1 VQGGFER
8 EIDGTTGSEIATT
21 GRDIDR
27 SAFQSGLSRF
37 EAAHDLIN
45 GESTVVKRKC
55 VVTTARADAS
65 EVGLK
70 GDTQSGANKPATT
83 TTGLTLNVPLFVS
96 TGDRIVVNSTTG
108 EYTGRAD

>member
-1 VQGGFER
+1 MDTETFEQFAIPEETLGDALKYIADGDTLEVMMYEGAAISVQVAPSVTL
-8 EIDGTTGSEIATT
+8 EIGQT
-21 GRDIDR
+21 
-27 SAFQSGLSRF
+27 
-37 EAAHDLIN
+37 
-45 GESTVVKRKC
+45 
-55 VVTTARADAS
+55 